1 MRLLRR
7 RQPHPEISLVSTADV
22 SFLLLIFF
30 LSTAVFSVER
40 GIVLELPM
48 AGDAPVELRRDRVV
62 EVAIGASRQLTLDG
76 ATVRPADLRAAIQ
89 ARLRTTPDLVVRLSV
104 DPAAPYAALVE
115 ALDQIKLSGARSLTL
130 HTGAGT

>member
-40 GIVLELPM
+40 GLLLELPKP
-48 AGDAPVELRRDRVV
+48 GEAPVELRRGRVA
-62 EVAIGASRQLTLDG
+62 EVMIGASRALTLDG
-76 ATVRPADLRAAIQ
+76 AALRTADLKKALQ
-89 ARLRTTPDLVVRLSV
+89 QRLRATPDLVVRISV

-115 ALDQIKLSGARSLTL
+115 TLDQVKLSGARSLTISG
-130 HTGAGT
+130 TGT

>member
-1 MRLLRR
+1 MRLIRR

-40 GIVLELPM
+40 GILLELPKPGEG
-48 AGDAPVELRRDRVV
+48 AVVLRRDRVA
-62 EVAIGASRQLTLDG
+62 EVAIAASRTLTLDG
-76 ATVRPADLRAAIQ
+76 ATLRAADLKAAIQ
-89 ARLRTTPDLVVRLSV
+89 ARLRATPDLVVRISI

-115 ALDQIKLSGARSLTL
+115 TLDQVKLSGARSLTL
-130 HTGAGT
+130 RSGVGS